1 MSEENEMTDITTT
14 GFVPIDFTRLPK
26 LEAVIKRGLSTFLQV
41 GRALLEIHDG
51 RLYAA
56 EHRTFEEY
64 CSKRWKLSVQRGYQL
79 IDAAKVIDSFSTT
92 VEIEPPQSERAAR
105 ELAETLRHEGPEAA
119 AEAWQHAVEQH
130 GSQPTAEQ
138 VRETVRGTSGPA
150 SRSDL
155 VLQLADS
162 QCRWVEKL
170 QRFIEHDLG
179 DEPLPERV
187 REQLAIGALRRAHAV
202 VEVLDA
208 LAAGEPPHLDVLDS
222 TVKFSEETI

>member
-79 IDAAKVIDSFSTT
+79 IDAAKVIDAVSTR
-92 VEIEPPQSERAAR
+92 VEIEPPENEAQAR
-105 ELAETLRHEGPEAA
+105 ELAQTLRREGPEAA
-119 AEAWQHAVEQH
+119 AEAWEQAVEQH
-130 GSQPTAEQ
+130 GPQPTKTEVRQTVQANGATPNRCRHLLELVDEQ
-138 VRETVRGTSGPA
+138 R
-150 SRSDL
+150 
-155 VLQLADS
+155 
-162 QCRWVEKL
+162 RWTGKL
-170 QRFIEHDLG
+170 QRYVQRELG
-179 DEPLPERV
+179 EGPLPERV

>member
-1 MSEENEMTDITTT
+1 MREENEMTDITTN

-56 EHRTFEEY
+56 EYRTFEDY
-64 CSKRWKLSVQRGYQL
+64 CSQRWKLSVQRGYQL
-79 IDAAKVIDSFSTT
+79 IDAAKVIDAVSTT

-138 VRETVRGTSGPA
+138 VRRRCAARVGRLAARISCSSSRTVSAAG
-150 SRSDL
+150 SRSSSAL
-155 VLQLADS
+155 SSTTWATS
-162 QCRWVEKL
+162 RCPSASASSSPSAPCSARTPPWTYSTRW
-170 QRFIEHDLG
+170 
-179 DEPLPERV
+179 PRV
-187 REQLAIGALRRAHAV
+187 SRPI
-202 VEVLDA
+202 
-208 LAAGEPPHLDVLDS
+208 S
-222 TVKFSEETI
+222 TSSTAR